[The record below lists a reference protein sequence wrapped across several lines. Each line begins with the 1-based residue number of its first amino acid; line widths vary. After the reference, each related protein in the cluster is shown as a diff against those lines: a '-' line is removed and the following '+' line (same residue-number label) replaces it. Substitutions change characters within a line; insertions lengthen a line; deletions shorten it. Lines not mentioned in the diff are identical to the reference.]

1 MTDCNVDTTVD
12 SVPMT
17 GTVVGYDPGGNGK
30 HGFARATVR
39 DGEIVSVTTKT
50 LRHAEDVIASILEIE
65 EPLGLGIDT
74 LTCWG
79 TGRSGWRPAD
89 YWLRDRYRDVQKAIV
104 APAGLFGA
112 MSVNGMAVLVTV
124 RQALPDIFVTE
135 THPKVLY
142 YERCKQRYD
151 YSGQKRI
158 RHERVPELLAR
169 RQGRTSERA
178 RVGRR
183 DLDSPGRP
191 STSWVMAGPAQSA
204 DRVRRTSG
212 ASVRQDDLHVA
223 QTERRSTYPHPSASP
238 ATRPITSSFSLISP
252 VDLSLGTCRAS
263 TWKLFSGMTFGRSSL
278 SK

>member
-1 MTDCNVDTTVD
+1 
-12 SVPMT
+12 MT

-65 EPLGLGIDT
+65 TLVGLGIDT

-124 RQALPDIFVTE
+124 RQACPDIFVTE

-151 YSGQKRI
+151 YSGQNASAMNACLNCWLGVKVEPQNE
-158 RHERVPELLAR
+158 HEWDAAISILPV
-169 RQGRTSERA
+169 
-178 RVGRR
+178 
-183 DLDSPGRP
+183 
-191 STSWVMAGPAQSA
+191 
-204 DRVRRTSG
+204 VRRLHGSW
-212 ASVRQDDLHVA
+212 QDLHNLPPESG
-223 QTERRSTYPHPSASP
+223 ERLVHPCGKTTYMWPEQSVGSP
-238 ATRPITSSFSLISP
+238 TPTPQPPPRPA
-252 VDLSLGTCRAS
+252 R
-263 TWKLFSGMTFGRSSL
+263 
-278 SK
+278 